1 MRTIKFRGKRLDN
14 GEWLYGDL
22 MHDNAGG
29 YYVYPIESENL
40 FKENKVNP
48 NTVGQFT
55 GLHDK
60 HGKEIYEG
68 DIMQYNALLR
78 PEKYYRYVIA
88 WNPME
93 MAFGCASLEHAF
105 SDCPDISGGA
115 QITDSVIVGNIHDN
129 KELLEGESI

>member
-29 YYVYPIESENL
+29 CYVYPIESENL

-55 GLHDK
+55 GLLDK
-60 HGKEIYEG
+60 NEKEIYEN
-68 DIMQYNALLR
+68 DFVFLDNFRLVKVLYNRKRCSFEFRLSFNDGRFIDNL
-78 PEKYYRYVIA
+78 KDF
-88 WNPME
+88 N
-93 MAFGCASLEHAF
+93 
-105 SDCPDISGGA
+105 
-115 QITDSVIVGNIHDN
+115 TDMYEIIGNVHDN
-129 KELLEGESI
+129 PELLNSL